1 MRKRKKLLM
10 RELISGHQSNSEEEP
25 DSDSEVYVCES
36 TDDYV
41 GKDENV
47 QPDEI
52 EDYVGAMIENEFNT
66 YFEDGSL
73 QQVSRNF
80 CAAYPLSLT
89 NPDADIFQEM
99 RNKPVIKPSSNVK
112 SSQDSSEPT
121 HQEQMEQATCEKM
134 EQLTVSENKE
144 DDGWTVVSRKNK
156 NK

>member
-1 MRKRKKLLM
+1 MEGMGGDYADEKEIWLGNEVENYFKR
-10 RELISGHQSNSEEEP
+10 
-25 DSDSEVYVCES
+25 Y
-36 TDDYV
+36 
-41 GKDENV
+41 ENV